1 MSMEDTTTQSNRL
14 TVSHFLGEMTWLLS
28 QSQLHA
34 DLRIKDLE
42 WLIMPPLALEQ
53 FYLFRDGGK
62 PVGLAL
68 WARCGNE
75 AVKKLQNPYSLG
87 FPKLDLQDW
96 NSGDETW
103 LIDLICPFAT
113 SENRQRDLM
122 IADLIVK
129 PLAGV
134 DLHMHH
140 LGEDGERQ
148 VVVLEAATRGRLLSA
163 LEKAVTAET
172 EATSSSAV

>member
-1 MSMEDTTTQSNRL
+1 MSVEDAATQSTGL

-28 QSQLHA
+28 QSPLHA
-34 DLRIKDLE
+34 DLKIKDLE

-68 WARCGNE
+68 WARCGTE
-75 AVKKLQNPYSLG
+75 AVKKIQNPYSPSS
-87 FPKLDLQDW
+87 PKMNFDDW
-96 NSGDETW
+96 KSGDETW

-140 LGEDGERQ
+140 VAEDGERH
-148 VVVLEAATRGRLLSA
+148 VVVVDATTRGRLLSA
-163 LEKAVTAET
+163 LEKAVIAET
-172 EATSSSAV
+172 GISSGPAA

>member
-1 MSMEDTTTQSNRL
+1 MSSVDTTAQSNGL

-28 QSQLHA
+28 QSPLHA

-68 WARCGNE
+68 WARCGTE
-75 AVKKLQNPYSLG
+75 SVKKIKNASSPG
-87 FPKLDLQDW
+87 FPKLDFEDW
-96 NSGDETW
+96 SSGSETW

-113 SENRQRDLM
+113 SENRQRELM

-129 PLAGV
+129 PLADI

-140 LGEDGERQ
+140 VAEDGERR
-148 VVVLEAATRGRLLSA
+148 VVVIDAATRGRLLSA
-163 LEKAVTAET
+163 LEKAVVAET
-172 EATSSSAV
+172 GVSSGSAA